1 MPGKANTIL
10 RSFATSQAPKEELTP
25 NRKASASPATMGE
38 TANGRSI
45 RVIRRP
51 RDPDDEEV
59 AELVRKKPE
68 AARELWRAVD
78 GPDGFAGNGQIAIEN
93 ARSFVVCCRKMP
105 SPWRVSPMSIDQIFV
120 LLLVGVVFLSFLRE
134 FYPPEVTAL
143 AASAALLATGII
155 ETRDFLTVFSSSAPI
170 TIAMMFIISAALER
184 TGVLTIIGDVLKRQ
198 ARGSFLRTM
207 LPMMAGAM
215 GASAFMNNTPV
226 VILLTPI
233 MISVAASV
241 GVAPSR
247 LLIPLS
253 FSAIFGGTLTLVGT
267 STNILMSGVAQDA
280 GQPPIT
286 MFEMTLPGLIFAT
299 VGMVYMV
306 FAGRFLLPDRAS
318 LAGLLG
324 QEGKRRFLAR
334 LLIPNGS
341 NYVGKRLSELPFN
354 TAETRIL
361 DVVRGEVS
369 MRRTMKDLVLE
380 VGDRLVLKTGTGE
393 ILGLKED
400 GQIAFRDR
408 EDHDVEPV
416 TADQTITM
424 EASVGPNSHLRGRPI
439 RDLKLRRKYGVYLM
453 AVHRQEQNISQ
464 DLQDLRLQFADTLL
478 LEGPPE
484 GLQRLMED
492 GGIVNLSTPT
502 ERPLRR
508 SKAPIAIATIFGVMG
523 LAALNV
529 MPIAGLA
536 VIGAVVVMMTRCVDP
551 EEAFDA
557 IDWRIL
563 FLIFGMLGLSMGM
576 EQTGA
581 ARLIVETVV
590 NAVGGIGPLAIL
602 AAVYV
607 LTSALTEMVSN
618 NAVAVLIGP
627 IVIALAID
635 LGFDPRPFIMAVMF
649 AASASFATPIGYQ
662 TNTFV
667 YGAGGYRFTDF
678 IKVGLPLNIIF
689 AVVAVLIIPLF
700 FPF

>member
-1 MPGKANTIL
+1 MNL
-10 RSFATSQAPKEELTP
+10 
-25 NRKASASPATMGE
+25 
-38 TANGRSI
+38 
-45 RVIRRP
+45 
-51 RDPDDEEV
+51 
-59 AELVRKKPE
+59 
-68 AARELWRAVD
+68 
-78 GPDGFAGNGQIAIEN
+78 
-93 ARSFVVCCRKMP
+93 
-105 SPWRVSPMSIDQIFV
+105 DQIFV
-120 LLLVGVVFLSFLRE
+120 LALVGVVFLSFFKE
-134 FYPPEVTAL
+134 IYPPEVTAL

-184 TGVLTIIGDVLKRQ
+184 TGVLTIIGDLLKRQ
-198 ARGSFLRTM
+198 ARGSFLRAM
-207 LPMMAGAM
+207 LLMMVGTM

-267 STNILMSGVAQDA
+267 STNILMSGVAQET

-299 VGMVYMV
+299 VGMVYMI

-318 LAGLLG
+318 LSGLLG
-324 QEGKRRFLAR
+324 QESKRRFLAR

-341 NYVGKRLSELPFN
+341 NYVGKNLTELPFN
-354 TAETRIL
+354 TSETRIL

-408 EDHDVEPV
+408 DDHDVEPV

-424 EASVGPNSHLRGRPI
+424 EASIGPNSHLRGRPI
-439 RDLKLRRKYGVYLM
+439 KDLKLRRKYGVYLM
-453 AVHRQEQNISQ
+453 AVHRQEQNISH

-484 GLQRLMED
+484 GLQRMMED

-502 ERPLRR
+502 ERPQRR
-508 SKAPIAIATIFGVMG
+508 TKAPIAIATIFGVMG

-576 EQTGA
+576 EETGT

-590 NAVGGIGPLAIL
+590 GAVGGIGPIAIL

-618 NAVAVLIGP
+618 NAVAVVIGP
-627 IVIALAID
+627 IVIALAIE
-635 LGFDPRPFIMAVMF
+635 LGYDPRPFIMAVMF

-667 YGAGGYRFTDF
+667 YSAGGYKFVDF

-689 AVVAVLIIPLF
+689 AVVAVLIIPIF

>member
-1 MPGKANTIL
+1 M
-10 RSFATSQAPKEELTP
+10 
-25 NRKASASPATMGE
+25 SP
-38 TANGRSI
+38 
-45 RVIRRP
+45 
-51 RDPDDEEV
+51 
-59 AELVRKKPE
+59 
-68 AARELWRAVD
+68 
-78 GPDGFAGNGQIAIEN
+78 
-93 ARSFVVCCRKMP
+93 
-105 SPWRVSPMSIDQIFV
+105 DQIFV
-120 LLLVGVVFLSFLRE
+120 LALLGAVFLSFFKE

-155 ETRDFLTVFSSSAPI
+155 ETKAFLGVFSSSAPI

-184 TGVLTIIGDVLKRQ
+184 TGVLAIIGETLKRQ
-198 ARGSFLRTM
+198 ARGSFLRAM
-207 LPMMAGAM
+207 LLMMVGTM

-233 MISVAASV
+233 MISVASSV

-267 STNILMSGVAQDA
+267 STNILMSGVAQEA

-286 MFEMTLPGLIFAT
+286 MFEMTPAGLIFAL
-299 VGMVYMV
+299 VGAIYMIL
-306 FAGRFLLPDRAS
+306 AGRYLLPDRTSLAS
-318 LAGLLG
+318 LLG
-324 QEGKRRFLAR
+324 AESKRKFLAR

-341 NYVGKRLSELPFN
+341 KYIGKRLAELPFN

-361 DVVRGEVS
+361 DVLRGEAS
-369 MRRTMKDLVLE
+369 MRRKMDALTLE
-380 VGDRLVLKTGTGE
+380 VGDRLVLRTGTGE
-393 ILGLKED
+393 ILGLKEN
-400 GQIAFRDR
+400 GQVAFRGR
-408 EDHDVEPV
+408 ADHDVEPV

-424 EASVGPNSHLRGRPI
+424 EASVGPNSHLRGKPVKE
-439 RDLKLRRKYGVYLM
+439 LKLRRKYGVYLM
-453 AVHRQEQNISQ
+453 AVHREEQNISQ
-464 DLQDLRLQFADTLL
+464 ELQDLHLHFADTLL

-492 GGIVNLSTPT
+492 GGIVNLSMPS
-502 ERPLRR
+502 ERPQRR
-508 SKAPIAIATIFGVMG
+508 AKAPIAVVTILGVMI
-523 LAALNV
+523 LAAFDV

-536 VIGAVVVMMTRCVDP
+536 LIGAVVVMITGCVDP
-551 EEAFDA
+551 DEAFEA

-563 FLIFGMLGLSMGM
+563 FLIFGMLGLSMGL
-576 EQTGA
+576 EKTGT
-581 ARLIVETVV
+581 ARLIVEAVV
-590 NAVGGIGPLAIL
+590 RSVGDVGPFAIL

-627 IVIALAID
+627 IVIALAVQ
-635 LGFDPRPFIMAVMF
+635 LGIDPRPFIMAVMF

-667 YGAGGYRFTDF
+667 YSAGGYRFRDF
-678 IKVGLPLNIIF
+678 LVVGLPLNILF
-689 AVVAVLIIPLF
+689 AVVAVIVIPLF

>member
-1 MPGKANTIL
+1 MTL
-10 RSFATSQAPKEELTP
+10 
-25 NRKASASPATMGE
+25 
-38 TANGRSI
+38 
-45 RVIRRP
+45 
-51 RDPDDEEV
+51 
-59 AELVRKKPE
+59 
-68 AARELWRAVD
+68 
-78 GPDGFAGNGQIAIEN
+78 
-93 ARSFVVCCRKMP
+93 
-105 SPWRVSPMSIDQIFV
+105 DQILV
-120 LLLVGVVFLSFLRE
+120 LVLVCAVFLSFVLE
-134 FYPPEVTAL
+134 VYPPEVTAL
-143 AASAALLATGII
+143 AASAALLATGLVD
-155 ETRDFLTVFSSSAPI
+155 TGSFLTVFSNAAPI

-184 TGVLTIIGDVLKRQ
+184 TGVLTIIGDALKRQ
-198 ARGSFLRTM
+198 ARGSFLRAM
-207 LPMMAGAM
+207 LLMMVGTM

-226 VILLTPI
+226 VILLTPV

-247 LLIPLS
+247 MLIPLS
-253 FSAIFGGTLTLVGT
+253 FAAIFGGTLTLVGT

-286 MFEMTLPGLIFAT
+286 MFEMTLPGLIFAA
-299 VGMVYMV
+299 VGMVYMI

-318 LAGLLG
+318 LSSLMG

-341 NYVGKRLSELPFN
+341 KYVGKRLAALPFN

-361 DVVRGEVS
+361 DVVRGEMS
-369 MRRTMKDLVLE
+369 MRRTMDDLVLE

-393 ILGLKED
+393 ILGLKDD
-400 GQIAFRDR
+400 GQITFRDR
-408 EDHDVEPV
+408 DDHDVEPV
-416 TADQTITM
+416 TADRTITM

-439 RDLKLRRKYGVYLM
+439 KDLKLRRKYGVYLM
-453 AVHRQEQNISQ
+453 AVHRQEQNISA

-478 LEGPPE
+478 LEGPTE

-492 GGIVNLSTPT
+492 GGIVNLTAPT
-502 ERPLRR
+502 ERPQRPA
-508 SKAPIAIATIFGVMG
+508 KAPIAIATIFAVMV
-523 LAALNV
+523 LAALDV

-536 VIGAVVVMMTRCVDP
+536 VIGAVVVMVTGCVDP
-551 EEAFDA
+551 DDAFDA

-563 FLIFGMLGLSMGM
+563 FLIFGMLGLSMGL
-576 EQTGA
+576 EQTGT
-581 ARLIVETVV
+581 ARVIVEGVV
-590 NAVGGIGPLAIL
+590 GAVGGVGPLAIL

-607 LTSALTEMVSN
+607 LTSILTEMVSN

-627 IVIALAID
+627 IAIALAVE

-667 YGAGGYRFTDF
+667 YGAGGYRFMDF
-678 IKVGLPLNIIF
+678 VKVGVPLNIIF
-689 AVVAVLIIPLF
+689 AVVAVMIIPIF